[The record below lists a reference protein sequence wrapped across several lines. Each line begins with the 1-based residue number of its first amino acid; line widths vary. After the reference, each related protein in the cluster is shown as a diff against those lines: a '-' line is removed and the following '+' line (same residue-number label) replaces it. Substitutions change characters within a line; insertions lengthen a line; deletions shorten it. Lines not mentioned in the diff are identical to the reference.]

1 MFSSFRQEQSKNIL
15 ENQNKK
21 VIKNKNT
28 KEKNGSLQ
36 VYQTNKEKT
45 VTGKKERRYA
55 TKYSDRARVVKGH

>member
-28 KEKNGSLQ
+28 KEKNAKDKFQ
-36 VYQTNKEKT
+36 VIRKRKHKKT
-45 VTGKKERRYA
+45 KTIRNF
-55 TKYSDRARVVKGH
+55 T